1 MFARA
6 RPPFVAPAPCRLSRG
21 RPALVRIP
29 PRSLFRHTIPRP
41 NLCYHPCKVALKA
54 KKNSPPRL
62 KPSAR
67 KPAPRDPRPGPEL
80 VIITGLSGSGKASA
94 LKAFED
100 LGYYCVD
107 NLPVDL
113 IPRFAELAVQS
124 AEIQRTALVV
134 DVREG
139 SKLEKLPAIV
149 KSVRRMIPT
158 MVIYLEATEA
168 SLIRRYSETRRPHP
182 LGADSPVRA
191 SLTAERRRLT
201 PIRAIADW
209 VVDTSKFN
217 VHELRAHLTERFQ
230 KKSSDKNILVSCVSF
245 GFKHGVPEDAD
256 LVFDVRF
263 LPNPH
268 FVPEF
273 RPLTGRDP
281 RVAKYILSF
290 PQTKEFITRIS
301 DLLVYLLPHYVRE
314 GKSYLT
320 ISFGC
325 TGGQHRSVM
334 IAEDVSKRLRDAGYR
349 VKVVH
354 RDSPK

>member
-1 MFARA
+1 VAARVHA
-6 RPPFVAPAPCRLSRG
+6 KPKRAVKKKRRSPATREDRPR
-21 RPALVRIP
+21 
-29 PRSLFRHTIPRP
+29 
-41 NLCYHPCKVALKA
+41 
-54 KKNSPPRL
+54 
-62 KPSAR
+62 
-67 KPAPRDPRPGPEL
+67 PEL

-124 AEIQRTALVV
+124 LETRRTALVV

-139 SKLEKLPAIV
+139 SKLEKLPTIV

-158 MVIYLEATEA
+158 MVIFLEATDA
-168 SLIRRYSETRRPHP
+168 SLLRRFSETRRPHP
-182 LGADSPVRA
+182 FGADSPVRS
-191 SLTAERRRLT
+191 SLNAERRRLKS
-201 PIRAIADW
+201 IRAIADW

-281 RVAKYILSF
+281 RVAKYIRSF
-290 PQTKEFITRIS
+290 PQTQEFINRIS
-301 DLLVYLLPHYVRE
+301 ELLVYLLPHYVRE

-334 IAEDVSKRLRDAGYR
+334 IAEDVGKHLRKAGYR

-354 RDSPK
+354 RDS